1 MKKKQINEIDLH
13 GIRHQK
19 AVDLVSQT
27 LYRNQLQGSFT
38 LIIITGNSSYLQKI
52 IFEEI
57 LENSQYKYY
66 IPTWNL
72 GQIIV
77 DYVEL

>member
-1 MKKKQINEIDLH
+1 MKKQINEIDLH

-19 AVDLVSQT
+19 ALDLVSQT
-27 LYRNQLQGSFT
+27 LYKP
-38 LIIITGNSSYLQKI
+38 ITRFFYINYNNRKLKLPSKI
-52 IFEEI
+52 IFDEI
-57 LENSQYKYY
+57 LEGSQYKYY

-77 DYVEL
+77 EYIEL

>member
-27 LYRNQLQGSFT
+27 LYSNQLQGSFT